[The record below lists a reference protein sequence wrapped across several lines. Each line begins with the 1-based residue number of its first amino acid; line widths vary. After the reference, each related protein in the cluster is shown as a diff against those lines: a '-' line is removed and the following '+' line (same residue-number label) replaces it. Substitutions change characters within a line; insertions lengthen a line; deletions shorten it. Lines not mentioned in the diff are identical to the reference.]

1 MACDVPRIETYGYIT
16 RRVHREEDVPLSE
29 EEQRLLQQ
37 MEQALA
43 AEDPSL
49 ASTLR
54 GSKMRARNRR
64 QAIASVLGFILGIGI
79 LMVGVIATLTVVGVV
94 GFLVML
100 ATAYLFIVAWRR
112 GVGSADDD
120 SDDET
125 DAPDTEHHHGIR
137 GLRHSRSSSSGSFM
151 ERMEERWRRRR
162 DSDM

>member
-1 MACDVPRIETYGYIT
+1 M
-16 RRVHREEDVPLSE
+16 PLSE

-64 QAIASVLGFILGIGI
+64 QAIASVLGFILGVGI
-79 LMVGVIATLTVVGVV
+79 MMVGVIATLTIVGVV

-100 ATAYLFIVAWRR
+100 ATAYLFMVAWRR

-120 SDDET
+120 DPDDE
-125 DAPDTEHHHGIR
+125 PDKPESEHHGIR
-137 GLRHSRSSSSGSFM
+137 GLRHSRPSSSGSFM

-162 DSDM
+162 DTDM

>member
-1 MACDVPRIETYGYIT
+1 M
-16 RRVHREEDVPLSE
+16 PLSE

-100 ATAYLFIVAWRR
+100 STAYLFMVAWRR

-120 SDDET
+120 SEEET
-125 DAPDTEHHHGIR
+125 ETPESEHHGIR
-137 GLRHSRSSSSGSFM
+137 GLRHSRSGGSGSFM

-162 DSDM
+162 DTDM

>member
-1 MACDVPRIETYGYIT
+1 M
-16 RRVHREEDVPLSE
+16 PLSE

-64 QAIASVLGFILGIGI
+64 QAVAAGFGFVLGIGV
-79 LMVGVIATLTVVGVV
+79 LMIGVIATLTVVGVV

-100 ATAYLFIVAWRR
+100 GTAYLFITAWRR
-112 GVGSADDD
+112 GFGSADDD
-120 SDDET
+120 SDDDSDE
-125 DAPDTEHHHGIR
+125 PEHEHHGPR
-137 GLRHSRSSSSGSFM
+137 GLRSLRPSGSGSFM

-162 DSDM
+162 DTDM

>member
-1 MACDVPRIETYGYIT
+1 M
-16 RRVHREEDVPLSE
+16 PLSE

-79 LMVGVIATLTVVGVV
+79 MMVGVIATLTVVGVV

-100 ATAYLFIVAWRR
+100 ATAYLFMVAWRR

-120 SDDET
+120 EEDESDGAE
-125 DAPDTEHHHGIR
+125 PEHHGIR

-162 DSDM
+162 DDM

>member
-1 MACDVPRIETYGYIT
+1 
-16 RRVHREEDVPLSE
+16 VPLSE

>member
-79 LMVGVIATLTVVGVV
+79 LMVGVQIGRASCRDRALS
-94 GFLVML
+94 
-100 ATAYLFIVAWRR
+100 
-112 GVGSADDD
+112 SA
-120 SDDET
+120 
-125 DAPDTEHHHGIR
+125 
-137 GLRHSRSSSSGSFM
+137 RSGTGG
-151 ERMEERWRRRR
+151 WI
-162 DSDM
+162 

>member
-1 MACDVPRIETYGYIT
+1 M
-16 RRVHREEDVPLSE
+16 PLSE

>member
-1 MACDVPRIETYGYIT
+1 M
-16 RRVHREEDVPLSE
+16 PLSE

-64 QAIASVLGFILGIGI
+64 QAIAAGFGFVLGIGV
-79 LMVGVIATLTVVGVV
+79 LMIGVIATLTIVGVA

-100 ATAYLFIVAWRR
+100 GTAYVFITAWRR
-112 GVGSADDD
+112 GFGSADDD
-120 SDDET
+120 SDDEPAEP
-125 DAPDTEHHHGIR
+125 DPAQHAPR
-137 GLRHSRSSSSGSFM
+137 GLRNLRSGGSGSFM
-151 ERMEERWRRRR
+151 DRMEERWRRRR
-162 DSDM
+162 DTDM

>member
-1 MACDVPRIETYGYIT
+1 M
-16 RRVHREEDVPLSE
+16 PLSE

-100 ATAYLFIVAWRR
+100 STAYLFMVAWRR
-112 GVGSADDD
+112 GVGSADDESEDD
-120 SDDET
+120 SDGPET
-125 DAPDTEHHHGIR
+125 EHHGIR
-137 GLRHSRSSSSGSFM
+137 GLRHSRSSNSGSFM

-162 DSDM
+162 DTDM

>member
-1 MACDVPRIETYGYIT
+1 M
-16 RRVHREEDVPLSE
+16 PLSE

-64 QAIASVLGFILGIGI
+64 QAIAAGFGFILGVGI
-79 LMVGVIATLTVVGVV
+79 LMIGVIATLTIVGVV

-100 ATAYLFIVAWRR
+100 GTAYVFIVAWRR
-112 GVGSADDD
+112 GFGSADDD
-120 SDDET
+120 SDEESEQ
-125 DAPDTEHHHGIR
+125 PESEHHAPR
-137 GLRHSRSSSSGSFM
+137 GLRNLRSSGGSGSFM

-162 DSDM
+162 DDM

>member
-1 MACDVPRIETYGYIT
+1 M
-16 RRVHREEDVPLSE
+16 PLSE

-64 QAIASVLGFILGIGI
+64 QAIASALGFILGIAVM
-79 LMVGVIATLTVVGVV
+79 MVGVILTLTVIGVV
-94 GFLVML
+94 GFLMML
-100 ATAYLFIVAWRR
+100 ATAYLFMVAWRR

-120 SDDET
+120 SDEEGEPET
-125 DAPDTEHHHGIR
+125 PESEPHGIR
-137 GLRHSRSSSSGSFM
+137 GLRHSRSSNSGSFM

-162 DSDM
+162 DTDM

>member
-1 MACDVPRIETYGYIT
+1 M
-16 RRVHREEDVPLSE
+16 PLSE

-37 MEQALA
+37 LEQALA

-64 QAIASVLGFILGIGI
+64 QAIASALGFILGVGI
-79 LMVGVIATLTVVGVV
+79 LMIGVIATLTVVGVV

-100 ATAYLFIVAWRR
+100 ATAYLFIIAWRR
-112 GVGSADDD
+112 GFGSADDD
-120 SDDET
+120 SEDE
-125 DAPDTEHHHGIR
+125 PEEPESEHHGR
-137 GLRHSRSSSSGSFM
+137 GLRHLRPSGSGSFM

-162 DSDM
+162 DTDM